1 MAWIVI
7 RILSNCTLFCLF
19 LLLSPYMVGDG
30 EALVAIPPLS
40 PISPYHS
47 SSSARHCR
55 YWKRQKT
62 HYTYLYARNIA
73 PGLHKLCPVPQFSL
87 AFFFL
92 LLLNGCKSVACRAHG
107 ENLVTRIQQQFAEM
121 LANRRTLVICEYLLY
136 QMHTTSSSQQYIR
149 YDPYQQQIPRHVA
162 RGTLST
168 NIQNGC
174 HNKTCT
180 FRVRSIPHYNIRIL
194 LGKHNQW
201 HKAQANR

>member
-73 PGLHKLCPVPQFSL
+73 PGLHKLCPVSRPTVQSCIFFSAAAERL
-87 AFFFL
+87 QICRMPGAWCKFSDE
-92 LLLNGCKSVACRAHG
+92 NPTTICWNACKSTHAGDMRIFVISNAH
-107 ENLVTRIQQQFAEM
+107 NQQQPAVYSLWPIPTTNPPTCRKRDAEH
-121 LANRRTLVICEYLLY
+121 EY
-136 QMHTTSSSQQYIR
+136 TKR
-149 YDPYQQQIPRHVA
+149 
-162 RGTLST
+162 LS
-168 NIQNGC
+168 
-174 HNKTCT
+174 
-180 FRVRSIPHYNIRIL
+180 
-194 LGKHNQW
+194 
-201 HKAQANR
+201 